1 MLSNCGSDQNRYV
14 LPVKIFFLPHKEV
27 PTATAARE
35 MCKFGS
41 VHVHACDFSK
51 FRSWRPQA
59 SKQLLPVNPVQFDS
73 VQVHSQPWADYCNG
87 YREICQVSFLTS
99 SKTAGRLVNNSCP
112 LCRRRIGLPLKNL
125 EFPDCSCGPVTF
137 GLGLPPKISSCQTA
151 AIALSPSHWACHQ
164 KISSSQMQPQP
175 RHRQRRPAT
184 QKVRWSSSE
193 I

>member
-1 MLSNCGSDQNRYV
+1 
-14 LPVKIFFLPHKEV
+14 
-27 PTATAARE
+27 

-41 VHVHACDFSK
+41 VHVRARDFSK

-125 EFPDCSCGPVTF
+125 EFPDSSCGPVTF
-137 GLGLPPKISSCQTA
+137 GLGLPPKNLEFPDCSYSPVAFRLGLPPKNLEFPDCSCSPVTVRVGLPPKKFDGVRA
-151 AIALSPSHWACHQ
+151 RFSPSGNDCGPFTPIQ
-164 KISSSQMQPQP
+164 DLSCKYS
-175 RHRQRRPAT
+175 AT
-184 QKVRWSSSE
+184 FAH
-193 I
+193 